1 MKKLEL
7 EVSVEGV
14 EDLVRPLIEAM
25 QSLEHLPEFPL
36 QVFSDLVTNSLH
48 DLSVG
53 FDSSALTAG
62 DFRVVIR
69 SGRDLELI
77 TAALLALNAYLHR

>member
-14 EDLVRPLIEAM
+14 EDLVRPLIDAM
-25 QSLEHLPEFPL
+25 QSLEHFPEFPF
-36 QVFSDLVTNSLH
+36 QVFRNLVAYSLH
-48 DLSVG
+48 DVAVS
-53 FDSSALTAG
+53 FDGAALAAG
-62 DFRVVIR
+62 DLRGVCR
-69 SGRDLELI
+69 PGRNLELV